1 MLFELRDS
9 IEKEKGLFNL
19 PYRMVYA
26 VASLDAVLVYDTQ
39 QTSPFAYFSNMHYSG
54 ITDLAW
60 SDDGL
65 VLVVTSSDAYCSIV
79 TFEPGELGV
88 ALATEKIPMSMR
100 QSENE
105 EKKTGTVSAEEVVA
119 SSRNTKG
126 EASPVTR
133 SSPNSE
139 RVGKNGTKPTEVSPD
154 HEARRS
160 VSREGGEPD
169 GGASQGNTA
178 TASATATKT
187 DAVKGKR
194 RRIQTSVVEIFN
206 SSSSVKS
213 EASLQKTQPETN
225 SRITSSSDDT
235 ATTPV
240 CVVTSDGSRRK
251 SESEKDNSE
260 SENVA
265 TSANK
270 TQNSTIREKK
280 PRRIQL
286 ETLSPVPL
294 QMSRDLDI
302 KSHDQD
308 STHSLD
314 PNDDNVEPM
323 EIPSI
328 E

>member
-1 MLFELRDS
+1 M
-9 IEKEKGLFNL
+9 
-19 PYRMVYA
+19 
-26 VASLDAVLVYDTQ
+26 
-39 QTSPFAYFSNMHYSG
+39 
-54 ITDLAW
+54 
-60 SDDGL
+60 
-65 VLVVTSSDAYCSIV
+65 LVVTSSDAYCSIV

-88 ALATEKIPMSMR
+88 ALATEKIPVSMR

-133 SSPNSE
+133 SSSNSE
-139 RVGKNGTKPTEVSPD
+139 RVKENGTKPTEVSPD
-154 HEARRS
+154 HEAGRS
-160 VSREGGEPD
+160 ASREGGEPD
-169 GGASQGNTA
+169 GVVSQENTA
-178 TASATATKT
+178 TASTTATKT

-240 CVVTSDGSRRK
+240 CVVTSDGSRR
-251 SESEKDNSE
+251 NNE

-314 PNDDNVEPM
+314 PNDEPM

>member
-1 MLFELRDS
+1 MNGSHSDS
-9 IEKEKGLFNL
+9 IPF
-19 PYRMVYA
+19 YR
-26 VASLDAVLVYDTQ
+26 
-39 QTSPFAYFSNMHYSG
+39 
-54 ITDLAW
+54 

-126 EASPVTR
+126 ETSPVTR

-139 RVGKNGTKPTEVSPD
+139 RVKENDTKSTEVSPD
-154 HEARRS
+154 HEAGHS
-160 VSREGGEPD
+160 VGREGRGPD
-169 GGASQGNTA
+169 GGASQENTA

-187 DAVKGKR
+187 DAVKGKK

-225 SRITSSSDDT
+225 SRITSSPDDT

-240 CVVTSDGSRRK
+240 CVVTSDGSRR
-251 SESEKDNSE
+251 NSE
-260 SENVA
+260 SENINVA
-265 TSANK
+265 TSANT

-294 QMSRDLDI
+294 QMSRDLDT
-302 KSHDQD
+302 KSHDHD